1 MGQEIVI
8 FESVDMIIKIAET
21 VAITGFEAL
30 LGIFKKWAKPVFGPK
45 THFFLLLIVI
55 KSLINI

>member
-1 MGQEIVI
+1 MGQEIAI
-8 FESVDMIIKIAET
+8 FEGIVVLVKNAET

-30 LGIFKKWAKPVFGPK
+30 LLVFKKWAKPVFGPK